1 MAVPQRQSDIGEVNH
16 VAVQAEEVASLRE
29 RLENMARENEELR
42 GIADASRQ
50 EVIGTSFRHS
60 GI

>member
-1 MAVPQRQSDIGEVNH
+1 MAVPQGQSDIGEVNH
-16 VAVQAEEVASLRE
+16 VAVQAEEVASLRQ

-50 EVIGTSFRHS
+50 EVIGTSF
-60 GI
+60 